1 MTENTAHFSWTINN
15 ESVTVECL
23 CAPRAACGVC
33 HGGPLHAGRHR
44 ARLASEGPVPGVL
57 TAGSA
62 GQDRGATFGWQASH
76 TPGPGQEA
84 GPWKDCPT
92 GPPVLPPVP
101 GTSEDWTRVNNHS
114 SEQLSGSALSTT
126 SDTPSDNPTAHHRPR
141 RWAFVAGAAALAV
154 IASGSVAYAE
164 AVKTVTLDVDGTT
177 TTVTTVAG
185 SVDGLLARQGIRT
198 GERDVVAP
206 APDTELVDGTQIVVR
221 YGRQVTVAAD
231 GQQSDVWLT
240 VVDADEALDALADR
254 GATVSLVASRS
265 GDRASLPLRL
275 DTDGPVAVV
284 ADGTTRVATDGSEG
298 VDGILSGLKIE
309 LDGDDRVSVQP
320 TDDVSGAAAAADGA
334 EVALVVQRVET
345 TEVTTTEAVA
355 FTTET
360 RQDAERYEDLA
371 DVVEQEGAD
380 GVRTRVERVTTVDGA
395 EESREMLSDEVTQA
409 PVNKVVVEG
418 TKERP
423 VVTAPTTSAP
433 APTTT
438 SSGATTG
445 PVMAGT
451 AREIGQQLA
460 AARGWTGE
468 QWTCLDLLFQRESGW
483 NPYAANPSSGAYGI
497 PQALPG
503 SKMGTV
509 ADDWRTN
516 PATQITWGLNY
527 IAGRYGTPC
536 GAWGHSES
544 AGWY

>member
-1 MTENTAHFSWTINN
+1 M
-15 ESVTVECL
+15 
-23 CAPRAACGVC
+23 
-33 HGGPLHAGRHR
+33 
-44 ARLASEGPVPGVL
+44 
-57 TAGSA
+57 
-62 GQDRGATFGWQASH
+62 
-76 TPGPGQEA
+76 
-84 GPWKDCPT
+84 
-92 GPPVLPPVP
+92 
-101 GTSEDWTRVNNHS
+101 NNHS

-126 SDTPSDNPTAHHRPR
+126 TDTPSDNPTAHHRPR

-154 IASGSVAYAE
+154 VASGSIAYAE

-206 APDTELVDGTQIVVR
+206 APDTELVDGAQIVVR

-240 VVDADEALDALADR
+240 VVDADEALDSLAGR
-254 GATVSLVASRS
+254 GTTVSLVASRS

-284 ADGTTRVATDGSEG
+284 ADGTTRVVTNGSEG
-298 VDGILSGLKIE
+298 VDGILSRLKIE
-309 LDGDDRVSVQP
+309 LDGDDRVSVRP
-320 TDDVSGAAAAADGA
+320 TDEVSGAAAAAEGS

-395 EESREMLSDEVTQA
+395 EESREMVSDEVTQA

-423 VVTAPTTSAP
+423 VAAATTS
-433 APTTT
+433 TTT

-445 PVMAGT
+445 PVMAGS

-483 NPYAANPSSGAYGI
+483 NPYASNPSGAYGI

-503 SKMGTV
+503 DKMATV
-509 ADDWRTN
+509 AADWRTN